1 MIIPTTARWVVHGV
15 QGRNDCINYIKD
27 SKKTDGGTLVTGINC
42 SSEFASYEMKMNNDK
57 FHFIEEKESRTCYHG
72 YQSFDPKEKN
82 LTPDEVHQM
91 GIELMKRL
99 YPNYQVLVATHIDRG
114 HLHNHFIV
122 NAVDMS
128 GKKLEDRLANPK
140 EGLYGLRDA
149 SDEIALEHGLKI
161 IEDAPKIGRFHK
173 NKYLYNLANKS
184 WKAQI
189 IEMLESLKEQCFTF
203 DELLE
208 NLAMEGYQIKSGKNI
223 RIKPLG
229 KEKFVTMKVL
239 GEEYSEESLRTFFY
253 DKRSNNRTLIFQN
266 YKLKNE
272 NSEILQI
279 QSMLADTSKQ
289 SILLSMKGLDVR
301 ISYPKYYNS
310 RFLEVKRFNRIV
322 DRINFLNENNIFSYT
337 DLQNRINELKEE
349 ISSKEKDFEEQQSQN
364 ETLQLRVPL
373 CDLFFKYLDY
383 YEHYLEQKD
392 MVHEDIELSD
402 EVKTFLQV
410 KEELQVTSVDEVK
423 DIVATSNRVKMETNR
438 QYAYLSYL
446 KNKINELEKIK
457 GESIENSDGY
467 IKSISFSKRMID
479 ETRTDE
485 TNYCIRVPYSEL
497 YVYIPKENV
506 AWFSY
511 NNRAV
516 AYLIDDKEYDLYND
530 KNEVVK
536 RIYGEELEKVSKE
549 EKQKISEYYKVK

>member
-1 MIIPTTARWVVHGV
+1 MHGV

-27 SKKTDGGTLVTGINC
+27 VKKTDGGTLVTGINC
-42 SSEFASYEMKMNNDK
+42 SSEFASLEMKMNNDK

-82 LTPDEVHQM
+82 LTPEEVHQM

-184 WKAQI
+184 WKSQI
-189 IEMLESLKEQCFTF
+189 IEMLEHLKEECFSF

-208 NLAMEGYQIKSGKNI
+208 RLSLEGYQIKSGKNI

-239 GEEYSEESLRTFFY
+239 GEDYSEEKLREFFY
-253 DKRSNNRTLIFQN
+253 DKRSNDKTVIFQS

-272 NSEILQI
+272 SSELLRI
-279 QSMLADTSKQ
+279 QSYIADSSKQ
-289 SILLSMKGLDVR
+289 SILLSMKGLDVKV
-301 ISYPKYYNS
+301 SYPKYYNS
-310 RFLEVKRFNRIV
+310 RFLEVKRFNKIV
-322 DRINFLNENNIFSYT
+322 DRINFLNDNNIFSYE
-337 DLQNRINELKEE
+337 DLQNKINELKVDIE
-349 ISSKEKDFEEQQSQN
+349 SKEKEYEEQQSYN

-373 CDLFFKYLDY
+373 CDLYLKYLDY
-383 YEHYLEQKD
+383 YEQYLEQKD
-392 MVHEDIELSD
+392 MLNGNIELSD
-402 EVKTFLQV
+402 EVKTFLEI
-410 KEELQVTSVDEVK
+410 KEELKVSNTDEVK
-423 DIVATSNRVKMETNR
+423 DIISSANRVKSETNR

-446 KNKINELEKIK
+446 KNKINELEKVK
-457 GESIENSDGY
+457 GDSIENSKGY
-467 IKSISFSKRMID
+467 IKSVSFSKKMID
-479 ETRTDE
+479 ENRSNEKD
-485 TNYCIRVPYSEL
+485 YCIRIPYSEL
-497 YVYIPKENV
+497 YIYVSKDDI

-511 NNRAV
+511 DNRGV
-516 AYLIDDKEYDLYND
+516 IYLIDDKEYNLYNKD
-530 KNEVVK
+530 NQIVQ
-536 RIYGEELEKVSKE
+536 RIYGEELEKISKD
-549 EKQKISEYYKVK
+549 EKQKINEYYKNKL

>member
-1 MIIPTTARWVVHGV
+1 MHGV

-27 SKKTDGGTLVTGINC
+27 VKKTDGGTLVTGINC
-42 SSEFASYEMKMNNDK
+42 SSEFASLEMKMNNDK

-82 LTPDEVHQM
+82 LTPEEVHQM

-184 WKAQI
+184 WKSQI
-189 IEMLESLKEQCFTF
+189 IEMLEHLKEECFSF

-208 NLAMEGYQIKSGKNI
+208 RLSLEGYQIKSGKNI

-239 GEEYSEESLRTFFY
+239 GEDYSEEKLREFFY
-253 DKRSNNRTLIFQN
+253 DKRSNDKTVIFQS

-272 NSEILQI
+272 SSELLRI
-279 QSMLADTSKQ
+279 QSYIADSSKQ
-289 SILLSMKGLDVR
+289 SILLSMKGLDVKV
-301 ISYPKYYNS
+301 SYPKYYNS
-310 RFLEVKRFNRIV
+310 RFLEVKRFNKIV
-322 DRINFLNENNIFSYT
+322 DRINFLNDNNIFSYE
-337 DLQNRINELKEE
+337 DLQNKINELKVDIE
-349 ISSKEKDFEEQQSQN
+349 SKEKEYEEQQSYN

-373 CDLFFKYLDY
+373 CDLYLKYLDY
-383 YEHYLEQKD
+383 YEQYLEQKD
-392 MVHEDIELSD
+392 MLNENIELSD
-402 EVKTFLQV
+402 EVKTFLEI
-410 KEELQVTSVDEVK
+410 KEELKVSNTDEVK
-423 DIVATSNRVKMETNR
+423 DIISSANRVKSETNR

-446 KNKINELEKIK
+446 KSKINELEKIK
-457 GESIENSDGY
+457 GESIENSKGY
-467 IKSISFSKRMID
+467 IKSVSFSKKMID
-479 ETRTDE
+479 ENRS
-485 TNYCIRVPYSEL
+485 NKQIYCIRIPYSEL
-497 YVYIPKENV
+497 YVYVPKDNV
-506 AWFSY
+506 AWLSY
-511 NNRAV
+511 DNRGV
-516 AYLIDDKEYDLYND
+516 IYLVDDKEYELYNKD
-530 KNEVVK
+530 NQIVQ
-536 RIYGEELEKVSKE
+536 RIYGEELEKISKD
-549 EKQKISEYYKVK
+549 EKQKINEYYKNKL

>member
-1 MIIPTTARWVVHGV
+1 
-15 QGRNDCINYIKD
+15 
-27 SKKTDGGTLVTGINC
+27 
-42 SSEFASYEMKMNNDK
+42 MKMNNDR

-82 LTPDEVHQM
+82 LTPEEVHQM

-184 WKAQI
+184 WKSQI
-189 IEMLESLKEQCFTF
+189 IEMLEHLKEECFSF

-208 NLAMEGYQIKSGKNI
+208 RLSLEGYQIKSGKNI

-239 GEEYSEESLRTFFY
+239 GEDYSEEKLREFFY
-253 DKRSNNRTLIFQN
+253 DKRSNDKTVIFQS

-272 NSEILQI
+272 SSELLRI
-279 QSMLADTSKQ
+279 QSYIADSSKQ
-289 SILLSMKGLDVR
+289 SILLSMKGLDVKV
-301 ISYPKYYNS
+301 SYPKYYNS
-310 RFLEVKRFNRIV
+310 RFLEVKRFNKIV
-322 DRINFLNENNIFSYT
+322 DRINFLNDNNIFSYE
-337 DLQNRINELKEE
+337 DLQNKINELKVDIE
-349 ISSKEKDFEEQQSQN
+349 SKEKEYEEQQSYN

-373 CDLFFKYLDY
+373 CDLYLKYLDY
-383 YEHYLEQKD
+383 YEQYLEQKD
-392 MVHEDIELSD
+392 MLNENIELSD
-402 EVKTFLQV
+402 EVKTFLEI
-410 KEELQVTSVDEVK
+410 KEELKVSNTDEVK
-423 DIVATSNRVKMETNR
+423 DIISSANRVKSETNR

-457 GESIENSDGY
+457 GDSIENSKGY
-467 IKSISFSKRMID
+467 IKSVSFSKKMID
-479 ETRTDE
+479 ENRSNEKD
-485 TNYCIRVPYSEL
+485 YCIRIPYSEL
-497 YVYIPKENV
+497 YIYVSKDDI

-511 NNRAV
+511 DNRGV
-516 AYLIDDKEYDLYND
+516 IYLIDDKEYNLYNKD
-530 KNEVVK
+530 NQIVQ
-536 RIYGEELEKVSKE
+536 RIYGEELEKISKD
-549 EKQKISEYYKVK
+549 EKQKINEYYKNKL

>member
-1 MIIPTTARWVVHGV
+1 MHGV

-27 SKKTDGGTLVTGINC
+27 VKKTDGGTLVTGINC
-42 SSEFASYEMKMNNDK
+42 SSEFASLEMKMNNDK

-82 LTPDEVHQM
+82 LTPEEVHQM

-161 IEDAPKIGRFHK
+161 IKDAPKIGRFHK

-184 WKAQI
+184 WKSQI
-189 IEMLESLKEQCFTF
+189 IEMLEHLKEECFSF

-208 NLAMEGYQIKSGKNI
+208 RLSLEGYQIKSGKNI

-239 GEEYSEESLRTFFY
+239 GEDYSEEKLREFFY
-253 DKRSNNRTLIFQN
+253 DKRSNDKTVIFQN
-266 YKLKNE
+266 YKLK
-272 NSEILQI
+272 SESSELLRI
-279 QSMLADTSKQ
+279 QSYIADSSKQ
-289 SILLSMKGLDVR
+289 SILLSMKGLDVKV
-301 ISYPKYYNS
+301 SYPKYYNS
-310 RFLEVKRFNRIV
+310 RFLEVKRFNKIV
-322 DRINFLNENNIFSYT
+322 DRINFLNDNNIFSYE
-337 DLQNRINELKEE
+337 DLQNKINELKVDIE
-349 ISSKEKDFEEQQSQN
+349 SKEKEYEEQQSYN

-373 CDLFFKYLDY
+373 CDLYLKYLDY
-383 YEHYLEQKD
+383 YEQYLEQKD
-392 MVHEDIELSD
+392 MLNENIELSD
-402 EVKTFLQV
+402 EVKTFLEI
-410 KEELQVTSVDEVK
+410 KEELKVSNTDEVK
-423 DIVATSNRVKMETNR
+423 DIISSANRVKSETNR

-446 KNKINELEKIK
+446 KSKINELEKIK
-457 GESIENSDGY
+457 GESIENSKGY
-467 IKSISFSKRMID
+467 IKSVSFSKKMID
-479 ETRTDE
+479 ENRS
-485 TNYCIRVPYSEL
+485 NKQIYCIRIPYSEL
-497 YVYIPKENV
+497 YVYVPKDNV
-506 AWFSY
+506 AWLSY
-511 NNRAV
+511 DNRGV
-516 AYLIDDKEYDLYND
+516 IYLVDDKEYELYNKD
-530 KNEVVK
+530 NQIVQ
-536 RIYGEELEKVSKE
+536 RIYGEELEKISKD
-549 EKQKISEYYKVK
+549 EKRKINEYYKNKL

>member
-1 MIIPTTARWVVHGV
+1 MHGV

-27 SKKTDGGTLVTGINC
+27 VKKTDGGTLVTGINC
-42 SSEFASYEMKMNNDK
+42 SSEFASLEMKMNNDK
-57 FHFIEEKESRTCYHG
+57 FHFMEEKESRTCYHG

-82 LTPDEVHQM
+82 LTPEEVHQM

-184 WKAQI
+184 WKSQI
-189 IEMLESLKEQCFTF
+189 IEMLEHLKEECFSF

-208 NLAMEGYQIKSGKNI
+208 RLSLEGYQIKSGKNI

-239 GEEYSEESLRTFFY
+239 GEDYSEEKLREFFY
-253 DKRSNNRTLIFQN
+253 DKRSNDKTVIFQS

-272 NSEILQI
+272 SSELLRI
-279 QSMLADTSKQ
+279 QSYIADSSKQ
-289 SILLSMKGLDVR
+289 SILLSMKGLDVKV
-301 ISYPKYYNS
+301 SYPKYYNS
-310 RFLEVKRFNRIV
+310 RFLEVKRFNKIV
-322 DRINFLNENNIFSYT
+322 DRINFLNDNNIFSYE
-337 DLQNRINELKEE
+337 DLQNKINELKVDIE
-349 ISSKEKDFEEQQSQN
+349 SKEKEYEEQQSYN

-373 CDLFFKYLDY
+373 CDLYLKYLDY
-383 YEHYLEQKD
+383 YEQYLEQKD
-392 MVHEDIELSD
+392 MLNENIELSD
-402 EVKTFLQV
+402 EVKTFLEI
-410 KEELQVTSVDEVK
+410 KEELKVSNTDEVK
-423 DIVATSNRVKMETNR
+423 DIISSANRVKSETNR

-446 KNKINELEKIK
+446 KSKINELEKIK
-457 GESIENSDGY
+457 GESIENSKGY
-467 IKSISFSKRMID
+467 IKSVSFSKKMID
-479 ETRTDE
+479 ENRSNE
-485 TNYCIRVPYSEL
+485 QIYCIRIPYSEL
-497 YVYIPKENV
+497 YVYVPKDNV
-506 AWFSY
+506 AWLSY
-511 NNRAV
+511 DNRGV
-516 AYLIDDKEYDLYND
+516 IYLVDDKEYELYNKD
-530 KNEVVK
+530 NQIVQ
-536 RIYGEELEKVSKE
+536 RIYGEELEKISKD
-549 EKQKISEYYKVK
+549 EKKKINEYYKNKI

>member
-1 MIIPTTARWVVHGV
+1 MHGV

-27 SKKTDGGTLVTGINC
+27 VKKTDGGTLVTGINC
-42 SSEFASYEMKMNNDK
+42 SSEFASLEMKMNNDK
-57 FHFIEEKESRTCYHG
+57 FHFMEEKESRTCYHG

-82 LTPDEVHQM
+82 LTPEEVHQM

-184 WKAQI
+184 WKSQI
-189 IEMLESLKEQCFTF
+189 IEMLEHLKEECFSF

-208 NLAMEGYQIKSGKNI
+208 RLSLEGYQIKSGKNI

-239 GEEYSEESLRTFFY
+239 GEDYSEEKLREFFY
-253 DKRSNNRTLIFQN
+253 DKRSNDKTVIFQS

-272 NSEILQI
+272 SSELLRI
-279 QSMLADTSKQ
+279 QSYIADSSKQ
-289 SILLSMKGLDVR
+289 SILLSMKGLDVKV
-301 ISYPKYYNS
+301 SYPKYYNS
-310 RFLEVKRFNRIV
+310 RFLEVKRFNKIV
-322 DRINFLNENNIFSYT
+322 DRINFLNDNNIFSYE
-337 DLQNRINELKEE
+337 DLQNKINELKVDIE
-349 ISSKEKDFEEQQSQN
+349 SKEKEYEEQQSYN

-373 CDLFFKYLDY
+373 CDLYLKYLDY
-383 YEHYLEQKD
+383 YEQYLEQKD
-392 MVHEDIELSD
+392 MLNENIELSD
-402 EVKTFLQV
+402 EVKTFLEI
-410 KEELQVTSVDEVK
+410 KEELKVSNTDEVK
-423 DIVATSNRVKMETNR
+423 DIISSANRVKSETNR

-446 KNKINELEKIK
+446 KSKINELEKIK
-457 GESIENSDGY
+457 GESIENSKGY
-467 IKSISFSKRMID
+467 IKSVSFSKKMID
-479 ETRTDE
+479 ENRSNE
-485 TNYCIRVPYSEL
+485 QIYCIRIPYSEL
-497 YVYIPKENV
+497 YVYVPKDNV
-506 AWFSY
+506 AWLSY
-511 NNRAV
+511 DNRGV
-516 AYLIDDKEYDLYND
+516 IYLVDDKEYELYNKD
-530 KNEVVK
+530 NQIVQ
-536 RIYGEELEKVSKE
+536 RIYGEELEKISKD
-549 EKQKISEYYKVK
+549 EKQKINEYYKNKL

>member
-1 MIIPTTARWVVHGV
+1 MHGV

-27 SKKTDGGTLVTGINC
+27 VKKTDGGTLVTGINC
-42 SSEFASYEMKMNNDK
+42 SSEFASLEMKMNNDK

-82 LTPDEVHQM
+82 LTPEEVHQM

-184 WKAQI
+184 WKSQI
-189 IEMLESLKEQCFTF
+189 IEMLEHLKEECFSF

-208 NLAMEGYQIKSGKNI
+208 RLSLEGYQIKSGKNI

-239 GEEYSEESLRTFFY
+239 GEDYSEEKLREFFY
-253 DKRSNNRTLIFQN
+253 DKRSNDKTVIFQS

-272 NSEILQI
+272 SSELLRI
-279 QSMLADTSKQ
+279 QSYIADSSKQ
-289 SILLSMKGLDVR
+289 SILLSMKGLDVKV
-301 ISYPKYYNS
+301 SYPKYYNS
-310 RFLEVKRFNRIV
+310 RFLEVKRFNKIV
-322 DRINFLNENNIFSYT
+322 DRINFLNDNNIFSYE
-337 DLQNRINELKEE
+337 DLQNKINELKVDIE
-349 ISSKEKDFEEQQSQN
+349 SKEKEYEEQQSYN

-373 CDLFFKYLDY
+373 CDLYLKYLDY
-383 YEHYLEQKD
+383 YEQYLEQKD
-392 MVHEDIELSD
+392 MLNENIELSD
-402 EVKTFLQV
+402 EVKTFLEI
-410 KEELQVTSVDEVK
+410 KEELKVSNTDEVK
-423 DIVATSNRVKMETNR
+423 DIISSANRVKSETNR

-446 KNKINELEKIK
+446 KSKINELEKIK
-457 GESIENSDGY
+457 GESIENSKGY
-467 IKSISFSKRMID
+467 IKSVSFSKKMID
-479 ETRTDE
+479 ENRSNE
-485 TNYCIRVPYSEL
+485 QIYCIRIPYSEL
-497 YVYIPKENV
+497 YVYVPKDNV
-506 AWFSY
+506 AWLSY
-511 NNRAV
+511 DNRGV
-516 AYLIDDKEYDLYND
+516 IYLVDDKEYELYNKD
-530 KNEVVK
+530 NQIVQ
-536 RIYGEELEKVSKE
+536 RIYGEELEKISKD
-549 EKQKISEYYKVK
+549 EKQKINEYYKNKL

>member
-1 MIIPTTARWVVHGV
+1 MHGV

-27 SKKTDGGTLVTGINC
+27 VKKTDGGTLVTGINC
-42 SSEFASYEMKMNNDK
+42 SSEFASLEMKMNNDK
-57 FHFIEEKESRTCYHG
+57 FHFMEEKESRTCYHG
-72 YQSFDPKEKN
+72 YQSFDPKEKK
-82 LTPDEVHQM
+82 LTPEEVHQM

-184 WKAQI
+184 WKSQI
-189 IEMLESLKEQCFTF
+189 IEMLEHLKEECFSF

-208 NLAMEGYQIKSGKNI
+208 RLSLEGYQIKSGKNI

-239 GEEYSEESLRTFFY
+239 GEDYSEEKLREFFY
-253 DKRSNNRTLIFQN
+253 DKRSNDKTVIFQS

-272 NSEILQI
+272 SSELLRI
-279 QSMLADTSKQ
+279 QSYIADSSKQ
-289 SILLSMKGLDVR
+289 SILLSMKGLDVKV
-301 ISYPKYYNS
+301 SYPKYYNS
-310 RFLEVKRFNRIV
+310 RFLEVKRFNKIV
-322 DRINFLNENNIFSYT
+322 DRINFLNDNNIFSYE
-337 DLQNRINELKEE
+337 DLQNKINELKVDIE
-349 ISSKEKDFEEQQSQN
+349 SKEKEYEEQQSYN

-373 CDLFFKYLDY
+373 CDLYLKYLDY
-383 YEHYLEQKD
+383 YEQYLEQKD
-392 MVHEDIELSD
+392 MLNENIELSD
-402 EVKTFLQV
+402 EVKTFLEI
-410 KEELQVTSVDEVK
+410 KEELKVSNTDEVK
-423 DIVATSNRVKMETNR
+423 DIISSANRVKSETNR

-446 KNKINELEKIK
+446 KSKINELEKIK
-457 GESIENSDGY
+457 GESIENSKGY
-467 IKSISFSKRMID
+467 IKSVSFSKKMID
-479 ETRTDE
+479 ENRSNE
-485 TNYCIRVPYSEL
+485 QIYCIRIPYSEL
-497 YVYIPKENV
+497 YVYVPKDNV
-506 AWFSY
+506 AWLSY
-511 NNRAV
+511 DNRGV
-516 AYLIDDKEYDLYND
+516 IYLVDDKEYELYNKD
-530 KNEVVK
+530 NQIVQ
-536 RIYGEELEKVSKE
+536 RIYGEELEKISKD
-549 EKQKISEYYKVK
+549 EKQKINEYYKNKL